1 MPEKINRQQ
10 LAKAVTDTLFLFD
23 PYNGFTETE
32 VEAQT
37 RKDLTTLQGCYTII
51 QELCNMVVESI
62 EA

>member
-1 MPEKINRQQ
+1 MPEKISRQE

-23 PYNGFTETE
+23 PYNGFTEME

-37 RKDLTTLQGCYTII
+37 RKDLTTLQGCYAII
-51 QELCNMVVESI
+51 QELCNMVIESI